1 MGRTHLLVLA
11 FGSALC
17 CMSAPTVAQQ
27 PENALASLSFL
38 VGDWQG
44 EGGREPGQGTGDFS
58 FQPDLQRRV
67 LVRQERSALSG
78 YRDQACL
85 RPHGLDGCLLGGAR
99 PAVESHV
106 LR

>member
-17 CMSAPTVAQQ
+17 CMSVPTVAQQ
-27 PENALASLSFL
+27 PESALASLNFL

-58 FQPDLQRRV
+58 FQPDLQRPRP
-67 LVRQERSALSG
+67 RAQERSALCG
-78 YRDQACL
+78 YLDQACL
-85 RPHGLDGCLLGGAR
+85 RPHGLDGCLLGGAW

>member
-27 PENALASLSFL
+27 PENPLASLNFL

-58 FQPDLQRRV
+58 FQPDLQ
-67 LVRQERSALSG
+67 
-78 YRDQACL
+78 
-85 RPHGLDGCLLGGAR
+85 LDVKTWIQICSIPLTLN
-99 PAVESHV
+99 
-106 LR
+106 